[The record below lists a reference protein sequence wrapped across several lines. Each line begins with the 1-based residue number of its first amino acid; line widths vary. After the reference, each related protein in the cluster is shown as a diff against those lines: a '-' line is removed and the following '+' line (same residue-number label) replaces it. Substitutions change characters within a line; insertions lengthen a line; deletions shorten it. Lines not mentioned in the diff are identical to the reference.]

1 MNYKLTCTNQIT
13 GEVDPIDFYET
24 VEQANIDLTDI
35 WNTFNNCSIVKPSP
49 IITNS
54 KGLSFCYSTTGKHE
68 IYQVEVFDVIMEQLF
83 DILKPINQN

>member
-13 GEVDPIDFYET
+13 NEVEVIDLYET

-35 WNTFNNCSIVKPSP
+35 WNTIVKPSP

-68 IYQVEVFDVIMEQLF
+68 IYQVEVFNVIMEQLF
-83 DILKPINQN
+83 DIFKPINQN